1 MKNKSITFR
10 CVGSTTPL
18 WISILQMIGFL
29 GPILIIA
36 GLIVTII
43 YRIIKKRKVWD
54 WKILIWLALAIVLFL
69 ILPAISTFAPAPKT
83 ATC

>member
-1 MKNKSITFR
+1 MRSKSTTFW
-10 CVGSTTPL
+10 CVGYTTPL
-18 WISILQMIGFL
+18 WINILQAIGFF

-36 GLIVTII
+36 GLIITII

-54 WKILIWLALAIVLFL
+54 WKILIWLALAVVLFL